1 MVAIVPIG
9 LLLGKADT
17 AFKMVGGSSIVFNII
32 RTRLFGKI
40 LRAVEYPDG
49 DLHTVKIHRM
59 NRYRLQSVIAEAQ
72 PPPYPTA
79 FVRPED
85 VRQISV
91 FTTPHF
97 TEPILT
103 DADVSALADNSWLFW
118 SKNSYEEDPIPIK
131 GVKLDGSHIKKNE
144 SKPVATVTD
153 IVLQDR
159 AIAIAGRILRSSKV
173 STARSGSGGNV
184 LSASARFSQ
193 WQYDRVVDLAVDR
206 DAGLLT
212 LARNYGDDED
222 EFGRHVRRLLQR
234 RDPQSILLADGLD
247 KSADVAADE
256 SSGLDGGGVGQQRKV
271 AEPQVELSSRE

>member
-9 LLLGKADT
+9 LLLGKADS

-32 RTRLFGKI
+32 RSRLFGKI

-49 DLHTVKIHRM
+49 DLHTIKIHRM
-59 NRYRLQSVIAEAQ
+59 NRYRLQTAIAEAQ

-85 VRQISV
+85 VRQISI
-91 FTTPHF
+91 FSSPHF

-103 DADVSALADNSWLFW
+103 DAEVSAVGDNSWLFW
-118 SKNSYEEDPIPIK
+118 SKNSYEEEPIPIK

-144 SKPVATVTD
+144 PKPVATVAD

-159 AIAIAGRILRSSKV
+159 AISLATRILRASKLAKGGSVASLPASS
-173 STARSGSGGNV
+173 
-184 LSASARFSQ
+184 RFSQ

-247 KSADVAADE
+247 KSGDASSEDVAVDAG
-256 SSGLDGGGVGQQRKV
+256 SQRKV
-271 AEPQVELSSRE
+271 AEPQVELASRE

>member
-103 DADVSALADNSWLFW
+103 DPDVSALADNSWLFW

-131 GVKLDGSHIKKNE
+131 GVKLDGSHIKKSE
-144 SKPVATVTD
+144 SKPVATVAD

-159 AIAIAGRILRSSKV
+159 AIAIAGRILRSSKL
-173 STARSGSGGNV
+173 SNKSGSGTV
-184 LSASARFSQ
+184 LSASSRFSQ

-212 LARNYGDDED
+212 LARNYGDDEE

-247 KSADVAADE
+247 KSLDVVVAVDDSA
-256 SSGLDGGGVGQQRKV
+256 DGGGLRKV